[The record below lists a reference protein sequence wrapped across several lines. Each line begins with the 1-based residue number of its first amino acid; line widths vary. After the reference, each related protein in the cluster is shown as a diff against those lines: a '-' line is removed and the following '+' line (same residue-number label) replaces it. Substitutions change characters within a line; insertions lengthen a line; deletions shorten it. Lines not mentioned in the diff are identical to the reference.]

1 MKHRIVALAAVV
13 AFATLCVGANAATT
27 AAPKLSSQP
36 QASEKAFIGAMQAD
50 LMKRF
55 PTAAAAEAA
64 GYFRYT
70 NEDNTGAISYANLQ
84 WTSDAT
90 HPSQLW
96 YDVNGNLLGA
106 DFSQPDAPAA
116 PKIWGILPA
125 RWYHFKGPH
134 VHVVY
139 TENGKTVYGHATSFK
154 KFTAA
159 GGDPTSPAGATFVKL
174 GMVKDA
180 SQVTHAFVFPAMW
193 DLIVWVKPNPNG
205 AFADKNPNVIP
216 SANAE
221 KMSD

>member
-1 MKHRIVALAAVV
+1 MKHRLAALAAVV
-13 AFATLCVGANAATT
+13 AFGLAAIGASAATP
-27 AAPKLSSQP
+27 AAPKLSPQP
-36 QASEKAFIGAMQAD
+36 QASEKAFVSAMQAD

-106 DFSQPDAPAA
+106 DFSQPDAPTA
-116 PKIWGILPA
+116 PKLWGILPA
-125 RWYHFKGPH
+125 RWDHFGHPH

-139 TENGKTVYGHATSFK
+139 TDNGATVYGHATSYK
-154 KFTAA
+154 KFIAA
-159 GGDPTSPAGATFVKL
+159 GGNPTTPTGDTFVKL

-205 AFADKNPNVIP
+205 AFAEKNPNVTP
-216 SANAE
+216 SANAA
-221 KMSD
+221 KDSD